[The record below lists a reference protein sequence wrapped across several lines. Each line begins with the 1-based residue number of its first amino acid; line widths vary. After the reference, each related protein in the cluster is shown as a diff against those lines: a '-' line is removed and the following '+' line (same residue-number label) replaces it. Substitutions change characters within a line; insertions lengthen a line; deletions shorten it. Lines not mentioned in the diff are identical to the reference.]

1 LNRGIDPETHR
12 PLNEPAQEALTTI
25 CKEEKTP
32 VQERCPDLSLE
43 LRISLP
49 KPSLIITSHSKLK
62 EVQVFVMLAV

>member
-1 LNRGIDPETHR
+1 MN
-12 PLNEPAQEALTTI
+12 NEPAKEASTTI

-43 LRISLP
+43 LIISLP

-62 EVQVFVMLAV
+62 EV